1 MALKENK
8 WQGRILNEHQK
19 HTRANLTLQAADLGA
34 FGQRGDNGMDRFWVL
49 VVQVA
54 DYGELIL

>member
-8 WQGRILNEHQK
+8 WQGRILNEHQN
-19 HTRANLTLQAADLGA
+19 HTRVNLAVQAADWGA
-34 FGQRGDNGMDRFWVL
+34 FGQCGDNGIDRFWVL